1 MCRANKHSKCL
12 RQVCEKTSSL
22 AAKLMERCLNSTITS
37 ANAIEII
44 NALQSLTSEIISVQK
59 KHSYV
64 SKLMKSCESRKK
76 DLENYLP
83 CDNYTVQWFEKYGFG
98 LTASVPIKEGQQL
111 IRLPR
116 RDVFSVEGSST
127 CLREFITQDNLASSM
142 ENVALCLCLLRE
154 LYKGDKSTWRDYIKT
169 LPCEYSTFLYMD
181 VKDICLLKGSPVLEK
196 IVSNYLFIC
205 RQYAY
210 FCCRFINNP
219 TVFDIPNLVFCFDD
233 YRWAVSTVMSR
244 SNYIPHLNGR
254 DKIMCLIPVWDMMN
268 HKSGRVTTHYY
279 PEVDELI
286 FCTMEAYK
294 PGDQIF
300 MDYGN
305 RSNEDFFMFSG
316 FIPHVNLNNKLT
328 ITLGMSSSDSLALTR
343 KQLLQTFG
351 LNVPLKC
358 DLRGDIESMTEFLI
372 FSRIFSMDKD
382 ELNKYLV
389 DSKSN
394 HTIIKLQLSS
404 SEFNKEIASECKALS
419 FMINRLKLL
428 IAAYGTLLLEDTPE
442 WNQLTLIQQN
452 CERLK
457 HHEVNILRSSI
468 ENIQNILD
476 NSYNVINNNLLSVS
490 INRDSGNV

>member
-1 MCRANKHSKCL
+1 
-12 RQVCEKTSSL
+12 
-22 AAKLMERCLNSTITS
+22 
-37 ANAIEII
+37 
-44 NALQSLTSEIISVQK
+44 
-59 KHSYV
+59 
-64 SKLMKSCESRKK
+64 
-76 DLENYLP
+76 
-83 CDNYTVQWFEKYGFG
+83 
-98 LTASVPIKEGQQL
+98 
-111 IRLPR
+111 
-116 RDVFSVEGSST
+116 
-127 CLREFITQDNLASSM
+127 
-142 ENVALCLCLLRE
+142 
-154 LYKGDKSTWRDYIKT
+154 
-169 LPCEYSTFLYMD
+169 
-181 VKDICLLKGSPVLEK
+181 
-196 IVSNYLFIC
+196 
-205 RQYAY
+205 
-210 FCCRFINNP
+210 
-219 TVFDIPNLVFCFDD
+219 
-233 YRWAVSTVMSR
+233 
-244 SNYIPHLNGR
+244 
-254 DKIMCLIPVWDMMN
+254 
-268 HKSGRVTTHYY
+268 
-279 PEVDELI
+279 
-286 FCTMEAYK
+286 
-294 PGDQIF
+294 
-300 MDYGN
+300 
-305 RSNEDFFMFSG
+305 
-316 FIPHVNLNNKLT
+316 
-328 ITLGMSSSDSLALTR
+328 MSSSDSLALTR